1 MPFRIGPMELII
13 ILFIVLII
21 FGVGRLTD
29 IGGALGRSIKEFRK
43 ATTEDEP
50 GAVATSDS
58 REGNGQ
64 KPS

>member
-50 GAVATSDS
+50 GAVATTDS
-58 REGNGQ
+58 RDKNGQ

>member
-1 MPFRIGPMELII
+1 MPRIGPMELII

-29 IGGALGRSIKEFRK
+29 IGGALGKSIKEFRK
-43 ATTEDEP
+43 ATVEDET

-58 REGNGQ
+58 KDRNGQ
-64 KPS
+64 NPT